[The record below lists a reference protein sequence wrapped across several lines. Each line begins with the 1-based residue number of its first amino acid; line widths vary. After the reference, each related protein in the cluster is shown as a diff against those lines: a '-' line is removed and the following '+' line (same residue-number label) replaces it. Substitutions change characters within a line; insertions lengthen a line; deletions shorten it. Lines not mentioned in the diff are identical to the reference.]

1 VRLAQFQYIGIVA
14 VAPLWLMF
22 GSQYARA
29 HWLRDRAAVLLLW
42 VVPAVTLVLAFTNDA
57 HRLLWLQVE
66 PVHTA
71 GGMRL
76 VYHHGPW
83 FWLAVAYNYVC
94 LSACTVLLL
103 QSMRRFPLP
112 YRRQTTLFLVG
123 ALLPWLGNAVYVSGF
138 LPPGIDLTPVG
149 FAVSGAALLWG
160 FYRHRLF
167 GLVPIARDLVV
178 ESMDD
183 AVIVLDSQRHLVDF
197 NPAAERVA
205 GCSMDG
211 IGRHI
216 DEAVPWWTR
225 AITEAAG
232 PAWPAVIATG
242 GGFLEVEI
250 KPVRDGQERF
260 AGWLVIARDVSARR
274 KADHERLELD
284 RRIQEQQRLESLT
297 VLAGGVAHDFNNLL
311 TGILGNADLLAMDA
325 HNPAMRRSADAI
337 VIGAQRAADLVS
349 KMLAYAGEGRVI
361 AELID
366 LDALVREMHD
376 LLQASVARHCTLDY
390 HSAGTLPAVKVD
402 PTQVRQV
409 VLNLIVNA
417 TEAVDDGGAVHVSG
431 GAEYLDANALKSM
444 TFSADAAP
452 GLYAYVQ
459 VSDNGPGMDRATQAR
474 IFEPFFS
481 TKQTGRGLGLAA
493 VQGIIRSHR
502 GALLLT
508 SQPGHGTTFK
518 VWFPVHDTAA
528 AARRA

>member
-1 VRLAQFQYIGIVA
+1 
-14 VAPLWLMF
+14 
-22 GSQYARA
+22 
-29 HWLRDRAAVLLLW
+29 
-42 VVPAVTLVLAFTNDA
+42 
-57 HRLLWLQVE
+57 
-66 PVHTA
+66 
-71 GGMRL
+71 
-76 VYHHGPW
+76 
-83 FWLAVAYNYVC
+83 
-94 LSACTVLLL
+94 
-103 QSMRRFPLP
+103 
-112 YRRQTTLFLVG
+112 
-123 ALLPWLGNAVYVSGF
+123 
-138 LPPGIDLTPVG
+138 
-149 FAVSGAALLWG
+149 
-160 FYRHRLF
+160 
-167 GLVPIARDLVV
+167 
-178 ESMDD
+178 
-183 AVIVLDSQRHLVDF
+183 
-197 NPAAERVA
+197 
-205 GCSMDG
+205 
-211 IGRHI
+211 
-216 DEAVPWWTR
+216 
-225 AITEAAG
+225 
-232 PAWPAVIATG
+232 
-242 GGFLEVEI
+242 
-250 KPVRDGQERF
+250 
-260 AGWLVIARDVSARR
+260 
-274 KADHERLELD
+274 
-284 RRIQEQQRLESLT
+284 
-297 VLAGGVAHDFNNLL
+297 
-311 TGILGNADLLAMDA
+311 
-325 HNPAMRRSADAI
+325 
-337 VIGAQRAADLVS
+337 
-349 KMLAYAGEGRVI
+349 MLAYAGEGRVI